1 MSFSKKDFAMFD
13 LARRAAENSN
23 FEGFHLGCVIVYK
36 GRVISSG
43 YNSKKTHPVQKRYNR
58 KYRKFNKSQKP
69 IVDSLHAEISA
80 LVKIP
85 YPLDQ
90 TIDYSQVKV
99 YTYRICP
106 GKRLKMGSSR
116 PCQACMNAL
125 LDKGIRQIYYTTDD
139 GFCCENIY

>member
-1 MSFSKKDFAMFD
+1 MFD
-13 LARRAAENSN
+13 LARRAAENST

-43 YNSKKTHPVQKRYNR
+43 CNSKKTHPVQKRYNR

-69 IVDSLHAEISA
+69 IVDSL
-80 LVKIP
+80 
-85 YPLDQ
+85 
-90 TIDYSQVKV
+90 QVKV

>member
-13 LARRAAENSN
+13 LARRAAENST

-43 YNSKKTHPVQKRYNR
+43 CNSKKTHPVQKRYNR

-139 GFCCENIY
+139 GFCHESIY